1 LRVILSLS
9 RLKHPKS
16 KWTSIRQS
24 LIKSEFRLKLRLD
37 QAANNLSAT
46 PRLNACQK
54 SETAE
59 LERAVPTRG
68 PCSSRRRTSLSS
80 FAVESDAARSPLRK
94 PDAGCRL
101 PVPFTDRHGRIA
113 ADRFPFPDV
122 ADDPALAGD
131 TCARADVE
139 MVADADLSADHDA
152 VADDGAACD
161 TDLAKNNAMPSKPDI
176 VRDVHEVIENSP
188 RANDG
193 VTGRTSVYRAVR
205 TNLDIVFDNDTA
217 KLGNAQSPIP
227 RGHEAETLS
236 ANADTGRDPDSGAMM
251 AQLMQLFAP
260 IAQSSP
266 STTPLPMTA

>member
-1 LRVILSLS
+1 
-9 RLKHPKS
+9 
-16 KWTSIRQS
+16 
-24 LIKSEFRLKLRLD
+24 
-37 QAANNLSAT
+37 
-46 PRLNACQK
+46 
-54 SETAE
+54 
-59 LERAVPTRG
+59 
-68 PCSSRRRTSLSS
+68 
-80 FAVESDAARSPLRK
+80 
-94 PDAGCRL
+94 
-101 PVPFTDRHGRIA
+101 
-113 ADRFPFPDV
+113 
-122 ADDPALAGD
+122 
-131 TCARADVE
+131 
-139 MVADADLSADHDA
+139 MVADADLSTDHDA

-161 TDLAKNNAMPSKPDI
+161 TDLATNNAMPSKPDI
-176 VRDVHEVIENSP
+176 VRDVPEVIENSP

-217 KLGNAQSPIP
+217 KLRNAQSPIP